1 MDIVTRSIRT
11 AGSDSCID
19 DLIEE
24 ATDYDESSSE
34 LHPALRDEEVQ
45 LLYQVT
51 SSLCKDALIL
61 LALGPTGSGKTIT
74 LNRLTAGLVHLDVSK
89 RKSQVDALSRPAY
102 QDLFDGRHP
111 TCYVREFDF
120 SSLPPNRMLG
130 ISPLD
135 TPLKLAVIDTPG
147 FTNKIQLNDET
158 IMNGFKS
165 LDSFLTSCKQALN
178 SPRAQVFVVYFL
190 KQTWTW
196 STVDSKIL
204 NAIQQY
210 YGTVN
215 MFCVTH
221 SLVIPAYIPHPLP
234 EELLDFKDLDLP
246 DIHALH
252 EEENSYL
259 GLVSEADKLA
269 AEEGFEKSWVSL
281 YKRLYSLSSH
291 LTKIREYIT
300 KARIVFFE
308 NSPNLSSTS
317 DLGLSNLVFK
327 FSRGLS
333 YPYGSFFTILTLSD
347 MIHSANKYMLL
358 PTSMDRSRVS
368 KLPVDKEE
376 QLLSPFQ
383 KYDIDCVRKGQ
394 MAFFEECRD
403 VVDDISR
410 DKIYRIS
417 RSFFKSSL
425 PSMTENGP
433 IQHTE
438 SPICRFVSQDSSKSC
453 SSTLSDT
460 DISSTASETSE
471 GSKRVKMK
479 LLTIKALWSDL
490 FESREEGFQFLT
502 EETRNIPKS
511 TQPNKKYPRIS
522 LRDKSDKSETSVSG
536 RRKSAPL
543 FSSLGLFNPDL
554 VQLLSKKRSSE
565 GSQSP
570 NLFHTGDSSN
580 NIRLKKSQSHCPISG
595 NVSVS
600 SKPRFSKSQSTRP
613 RVYSNVS
620 DVLSNS
626 PIERKLVKPI
636 IEDKSLPQ
644 QILPNELEETIVN
657 LIGDERKKCMLCKD
671 NVIYSLCPKCKR
683 GYCEACVHT
692 FSGFQKKCKFDS
704 TIMESASL

>member
-1 MDIVTRSIRT
+1 MDITRSFRT
-11 AGSDSCID
+11 VGSESCID

-24 ATDYDESSSE
+24 ASDYDESSPE

-45 LLYQVT
+45 LLYQVA

-89 RKSQVDALSRPAY
+89 RKSQADALSRPEY

-165 LDSFLTSCKQALN
+165 LDSFLTACKQALN

-196 STVDSKIL
+196 SMVDSKIL
-204 NAIQQY
+204 RAIQQY

-259 GLVSEADKLA
+259 GLVSETDKLA

-291 LTKIREYIT
+291 ITRIREYVT
-300 KARIVFFE
+300 NARIVFYE

-327 FSRGLS
+327 FSRGLN
-333 YPYGSFFTILTLSD
+333 YNYGSFFTVLTLSD
-347 MIHSANKYMLL
+347 MIHSATKYMLL

-368 KLPVDKEE
+368 RLPVDKEE

-394 MAFFEECRD
+394 MEFFEECRD

-417 RSFFKSSL
+417 RSFFKSSH
-425 PSMTENGP
+425 PSLTENIP
-433 IQHTE
+433 LRNTE

-460 DISSTASETSE
+460 DISSTASDTSE
-471 GSKRVKMK
+471 GSKRIKMK

-490 FESREEGFQFLT
+490 FESREEGFQFLM

-511 TQPNKKYPRIS
+511 TQPNKKYPRITS
-522 LRDKSDKSETSVSG
+522 LRDKSDKSDNYVST

-543 FSSLGLFNPDL
+543 FSSMGLFNPDL
-554 VQLLSKKRSSE
+554 AQLLSKKRPSDS
-565 GSQSP
+565 SQST
-570 NLFHTGDSSN
+570 NLFCTADSSSN
-580 NIRLKKSQSHCPISG
+580 NIRLKKSQSECPLTGDTPIS
-595 NVSVS
+595 
-600 SKPRFSKSQSTRP
+600 SKAPFSKSQNTRP

-620 DVLSNS
+620 DVLANS
-626 PIERKLVKPI
+626 PMERKRIKPI
-636 IEDKSLPQ
+636 IDDTPIQ
-644 QILPNELEETIVN
+644 VIPNELEETIVN
-657 LIGDERKKCMLCKD
+657 LLGDERKKCMLCKD
-671 NVIYSLCPKCKR
+671 NVIYSICPKCKR

-692 FSGFQKKCKFDS
+692 FSEFQKKCKFDS